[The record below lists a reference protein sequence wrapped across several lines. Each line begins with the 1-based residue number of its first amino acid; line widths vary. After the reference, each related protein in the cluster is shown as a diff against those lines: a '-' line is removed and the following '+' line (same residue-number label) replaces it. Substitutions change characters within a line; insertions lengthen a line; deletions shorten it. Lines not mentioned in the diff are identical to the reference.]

1 MKRVVL
7 FVVITSVLLIAYVS
21 YCGNAAKHSSNYKA
35 KQKTETRKK
44 IQDNTSQK
52 FNGDTSKFIG
62 KDLELPS
69 VKKGEQVIHHAG
81 YSFVYNETYEQA
93 SWVAYVLTEK
103 ETEKLYDRTD
113 KFIQDPSV
121 GTGSATD
128 ADYSGSGYDRGHLA
142 PAADMGWSSTSM
154 AESFYFSNMSPQV
167 PGFNRGIWKRLEEQ
181 VRSWAIEYDTVYVVT
196 GPVLKGSMGSIGANK
211 VAIPNFY
218 YKVILDMHSKP
229 HQAIGF
235 VMENASASGE
245 LSKFAVSIDSVERF
259 TGIDFFPS
267 LDDGTE
273 TALEKTVC
281 TSCWTWEI
289 SRPENSGET
298 KPAGGESVRCS
309 GTTQAGARCK
319 RMTSDPSRRCY
330 QHQ

>member
-7 FVVITSVLLIAYVS
+7 FVVLTSVVLIAYVS
-21 YCGNAAKHSSNYKA
+21 YCSTVSHTQHEQQQNEVNVPK
-35 KQKTETRKK
+35 
-44 IQDNTSQK
+44 TSQSEVENDDRDTTK
-52 FNGDTSKFIG
+52 FSG

-69 VKKGEQVIHHAG
+69 VKKGEQVIRHAG

-93 SWVAYVLTEK
+93 AWVAYVLTEK

-113 KFIQDPSV
+113 KFIPDPTVS
-121 GTGSATD
+121 TGSAAD

-142 PAADMGWSSTSM
+142 PAADMGWSSTTM

-211 VAIPNFY
+211 VAIPNYY

-235 VMENASASGE
+235 VMENASASGD
-245 LSKFAVSIDSVERF
+245 LSKFAVSVDSVERF

-267 LDDGTE
+267 LDDGAE
-273 TALEKTVC
+273 TTLEKTVC

-289 SRPENSGET
+289 SHPSNSGET
-298 KPAGGESVRCS
+298 KPAGGESVQCS
-309 GTTQAGARCK
+309 GTTQAGTRCK
-319 RMTSDPSRRCY
+319 RMTSDPSGRCY